1 MKRVLS
7 IIFGLVLVGCLTG
20 CQSTKVET
28 PVVEAPVEERI
39 HPATQRLELKGLS
52 KTGIVEIGLNEK
64 WELDVVDDWIVT
76 ILMDGCKT
84 SYGGKGLEYKKVDIE
99 YFGWETDE
107 IVIVT
112 AYLNNPFNKEIAD
125 YWKKNYWGMG
135 WFYEDSKIY
144 IYYFL
149 RTIGR
154 DYDYKFEGEKKMFAF
169 LESLRDTMYGD

>member
-1 MKRVLS
+1 MKRVFC
-7 IIFGLVLVGCLTG
+7 IIFCLVLVGCLTG

-64 WELDVVDDWIVT
+64 LELDIVDDWTVT
-76 ILMDGCKT
+76 IFMDGCKM
-84 SYGGKGLEYKKVDIE
+84 SEGGGLDKKVDIE

-107 IVIVT
+107 IVRFTV
-112 AYLNNPFNKEIAD
+112 YLNNPLNEKVAD
-125 YWKKNYWGMG
+125 YYRKNYWGMG
-135 WFYEDSKIY
+135 RFYEDSKIY
-144 IYYFL
+144 VYYFL
-149 RTIGR
+149 RAMGR
-154 DYDYKFEGEKKMFAF
+154 DYDYKFEGEKKRIAF